1 MNFIEMKKKLLQILL
16 FSTIS
21 ENFKKIY
28 SAISGKYCGQKG
40 GKNNCKKVRNK
51 ERKNTAIVIRSSVG
65 NGRLKFKTTQT
76 L

>member
-1 MNFIEMKKKLLQILL
+1 MKKNNSCRYYHSLPFLK
-16 FSTIS
+16 IS
-21 ENFKKIY
+21 KKSIQLSLENLVDK
-28 SAISGKYCGQKG
+28 KG

-51 ERKNTAIVIRSSVG
+51 ERKNTAIVIRSWVG